1 MSHLSY
7 PGQSQLD
14 YCIECAV
21 KHGQTSKV
29 LMREALQRALSDGG
43 SSEGVKEKIQGI
55 VGELSGFEDDTN
67 SIENANVKELNDMA
81 RDLRKHIYLTK
92 AEIGGADLN
101 VLEDIKKRIDDLVSR
116 IYTIR
121 EEEEIC
127 VSCVDWLCY
136 GNEECKKF
144 LADAAATG
152 DKNKFFQAVEEAKK
166 RDWLE
171 EANELNRL
179 KDYGKTASTKRQA
192 FLEQMKKEVETQ
204 Q

>member
-7 PGQSQLD
+7 TGQSKLD

-29 LMREALQRALSDGG
+29 LMREALQRAISDGA

-55 VGELSGFEDDTN
+55 VGELSGLEDDTD
-67 SIENANVKELNDMA
+67 SIENSNVKELNDIT
-81 RDLRKHIYLTK
+81 RELRKHIYSTK
-92 AEIGGADLN
+92 AEIGGADLS
-101 VLEDIKKRIDDLVSR
+101 VLEDLKQKIDALVDQ
-116 IYTIR
+116 IYDVR
-121 EEEEIC
+121 EQEEIC

-144 LADAAATG
+144 LAEVAATG
-152 DKNKFFQAVEEAKK
+152 DKAKFFQAVEEAKK
-166 RDWLE
+166 KDWVE
-171 EANELNRL
+171 EADALHKL
-179 KDYGKTASTKRQA
+179 KDYGKSASTKRRE
-192 FLEQMKKEVETQ
+192 FLEEMKREVEAQ